1 MKDDKILKNKKE
13 LYKIKEDSISTMIIE
28 NKKIPQTWTRKN
40 SYLKIL
46 RKIFD
51 KSDEMKSIALT
62 NQKNNEQR
70 EIYNQKLKVNFPL
83 LKKKNAVSTIF
94 EIDNDLATLMNNKRK
109 MKKLIKIP
117 KIRTLHEEYKDMI
130 NKQNIKIELPKPDS
144 IKKNLK
150 NILNYRKNIAL
161 RFKYN
166 HIKLKGNLNSQLS
179 KSKSQIINS
188 LNKYNFINK
197 GIWKEN
203 QSNEN
208 NKEYEDK
215 LMVTGMNNKKFKN
228 LANNIIVEEKV

>member
-83 LKKKNAVSTIF
+83 LKKKNVVSTIF

-188 LNKYNFINK
+188 LNKYNFINR